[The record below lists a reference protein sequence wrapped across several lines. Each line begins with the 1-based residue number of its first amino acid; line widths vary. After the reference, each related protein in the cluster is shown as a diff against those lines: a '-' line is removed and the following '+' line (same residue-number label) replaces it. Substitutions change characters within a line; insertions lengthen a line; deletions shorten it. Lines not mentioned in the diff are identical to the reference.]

1 MRKTKDFLMVF
12 SAILILCSV
21 GLGLGVPFGKILNYI
36 LSFFPESFQLPIIF
50 GIFIALI
57 ALLTTSL
64 IKKLDNE

>member
-21 GLGLGVPFGKILNYI
+21 GLGLGVLFGKILNYI

-50 GIFIALI
+50 GTLI
-57 ALLTTSL
+57 VITSIISTIL